1 MDRRTAASPATR
13 WYRGPASSE
22 HQQLRRAALLDEHD
36 CVLAEEAPERFRVF
50 AIDADDEAAGLDPA
64 AVGLAALAG
73 APRVAGGGDELVE
86 RAQRRGVLRRRLRL
100 AARIGGGQE
109 HRGGGAFLLEERI
122 EPAAGLADLEDE
134 LRLGEHYVVRLAI
147 RVHEFWGNRH
157 CKCWVGS
164 T

>member
-36 CVLAEEAPERFRVF
+36 CVLAEEAPERFRVL

-64 AVGLAALAG
+64 AVGLAALAR
-73 APRVAGGGDELVE
+73 APRVAGRGDELVE

-100 AARIGGGQE
+100 AARVGGGQKGC
-109 HRGGGAFLLEERI
+109 RRGAFLLEQRVQA
-122 EPAAGLADLEDE
+122 AAGLADLQHEF
-134 LRLGEHYVVRLAI
+134 RLGEHYVVRLVI
-147 RVHEFWGNRH
+147 RGHEFGGNFH